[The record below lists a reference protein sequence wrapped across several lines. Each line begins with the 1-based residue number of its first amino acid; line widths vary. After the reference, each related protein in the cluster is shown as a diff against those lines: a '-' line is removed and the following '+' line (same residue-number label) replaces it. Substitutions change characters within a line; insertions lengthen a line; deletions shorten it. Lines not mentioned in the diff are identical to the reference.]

1 MITCILCVIT
11 TIKLID
17 VTISITSDS
26 PHLFQSLVRT
36 FKIDLLSKFQ
46 VHNTMLLTIVT
57 VLYMRSPELTH
68 FA

>member
-1 MITCILCVIT
+1 MITGILCVIT

-26 PHLFQSLVRT
+26 PHLFQSVVRT

-46 VHNTMLLTIVT
+46 VHNTILLTIVT
-57 VLYMRSPELTH
+57 VLYISSPELIH

>member
-46 VHNTMLLTIVT
+46 VHNTMSLTIVT